1 LSLAPQLVKAP
12 PDQGALAWLG
22 SELSGLFV
30 IRRETTP
37 SPEPDRRLDRARLF
51 VESGRIQP
59 AIAEVQHLPNARQ
72 AAAWIA
78 DAQRYDQARQAL
90 DLLETTAIL
99 DPHDLRDASG
109 KRVDQLSPAQ
119 ATLNP

>member
-1 LSLAPQLVKAP
+1 
-12 PDQGALAWLG
+12 
-22 SELSGLFV
+22 
-30 IRRETTP
+30 
-37 SPEPDRRLDRARLF
+37 
-51 VESGRIQP
+51 
-59 AIAEVQHLPNARQ
+59 LPNAKA

-78 DAQRYDQARQAL
+78 DARRYDQTRQAL